1 MLFRERERHLNP
13 TLLDMIL
20 KSCSRDEAIRVK
32 LDILFT
38 AAGQSKGLADK
49 DVLVLPMDLTDLT
62 KHQECFNKVL
72 DHFGCVSVRSLVN

>member
-1 MLFRERERHLNP
+1 MLLRECERHLNP
-13 TLLDMIL
+13 NLLDMIL
-20 KSCSRDEAIRVK
+20 KSCSWDAAIRVK
-32 LDILFT
+32 LDIPFT

-72 DHFGCVSVRSLVN
+72 DHFGSVSVRSLVN